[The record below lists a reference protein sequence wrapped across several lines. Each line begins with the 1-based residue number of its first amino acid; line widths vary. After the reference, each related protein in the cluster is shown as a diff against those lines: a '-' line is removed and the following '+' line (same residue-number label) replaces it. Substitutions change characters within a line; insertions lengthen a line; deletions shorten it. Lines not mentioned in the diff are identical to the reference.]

1 MGGISDLF
9 CPLLLDSTKTNS
21 TLMLA
26 KAKRLESTPLQIK
39 FISPYLNIRIDIFL
53 SQPFVLFL

>member
-1 MGGISDLF
+1 
-9 CPLLLDSTKTNS
+9 
-21 TLMLA
+21 MLA

-53 SQPFVLFL
+53 SQPFVLFLWYTENKDSILTSNEDFL